1 MLNVDGDDR
10 VGAVAVQNSGQD
22 SYPEFSPDGTWLA
35 YASDVSGRFEVYAQ
49 SFPTPGPRILISTGG
64 GAGPTWRAD
73 GRELYYYFVNDGIMH
88 MYGCRSP
95 STEPRLSVGAPR
107 ELFQGGFGGTGP
119 ARGYDVTPDGKRFL
133 FVRGVE
139 LPIPPPSQ
147 LVLVEHWSQEL
158 ERKAP

>member
-1 MLNVDGDDR
+1 VDGGDR
-10 VGAVAVQNSGQD
+10 VGTVAVQNSGQD
-22 SYPEFSPDGTWLA
+22 SYPEFSPDGRWLA

-49 SFPTPGPRILISTGG
+49 SFPTPGPRVLISTGG

-73 GRELYYYFVNDGIMH
+73 GRELYYYFVNDGVTH
-88 MYGCRSP
+88 MYAVPVTINGAS
-95 STEPRLSVGAPR
+95 LSVGAPR

-119 ARGYDVTPDGKRFL
+119 ARGYDVTPDGTRFL

-139 LPIPPPSQ
+139 LPPPPPAQ

-158 ERKAP
+158 KRKAP